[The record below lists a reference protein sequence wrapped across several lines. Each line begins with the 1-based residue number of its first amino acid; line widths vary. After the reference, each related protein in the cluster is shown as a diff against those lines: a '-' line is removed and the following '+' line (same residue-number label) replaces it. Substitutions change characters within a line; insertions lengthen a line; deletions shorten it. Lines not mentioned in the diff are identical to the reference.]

1 MQYLSKTL
9 FTAVMILLFI
19 TCKER
24 QKESTGAEAP
34 QTTTQKIESTVSI
47 PDAWVA
53 NRVKKAKERLTQT
66 EAGKLVWASMEAH
79 GGLDTWYKNGP
90 LGMRFNYQPLD
101 GKTPRDSYEVV
112 DTWNNRVVH
121 TSIEDPESKF
131 GFTGEETWLKAKD
144 STTFNYDVKFWA
156 LTPLYLMGHPFVE
169 DGQGVNLELLPE
181 TTYKGKK
188 NKLVKVTY
196 EPGTG
201 DAPDDYYILHFDAET
216 NLLTATRY
224 IVSYPAYFKDGG
236 HNPEKFMEVGELVDV
251 DGVLLPTELKTHWTL
266 DGKPGEYITKIE
278 ISELEFK
285 SDLPTNFFDIPVG
298 AKKL

>member
-1 MQYLSKTL
+1 MKYLNKTL
-9 FTAVMILLFI
+9 FTAVTILLFI
-19 TCKER
+19 SCKEQ
-24 QKESTGAEAP
+24 QKESAGAEAP
-34 QTTTQKIESTVSI
+34 QATTEKIENTISI

-53 NRVKKAKERLTQT
+53 NRVKKAKERLTKT
-66 EAGKLVWASMEAH
+66 EAGKVVWASMEAH

-90 LGMRFNYQPLD
+90 LGMRFKYQPLD

-169 DGQGVNLELLPE
+169 DGKGVNLELLPE

-236 HNPEKFMEVGELVDV
+236 HNPEKFMEVGELIDV
-251 DGVLLPTELKTHWTL
+251 DGVLLPTELKTHWTV

-285 SDLPTNFFDIPVG
+285 SDLPTNFFDIPEG